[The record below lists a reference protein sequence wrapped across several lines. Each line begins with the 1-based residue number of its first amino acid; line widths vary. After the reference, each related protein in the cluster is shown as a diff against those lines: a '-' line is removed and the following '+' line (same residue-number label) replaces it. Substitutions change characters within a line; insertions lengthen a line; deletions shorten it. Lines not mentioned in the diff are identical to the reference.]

1 MSWIITG
8 EVGEFL
14 AEAGEF
20 LRAEPARN
28 SVVLTVTE
36 NLRVKAAAQS
46 PAAAPGTRTPGAGQP
61 LFGWWQPHVSPDRP
75 AAPDRQAAPDPV
87 SAVFIH
93 TPEFPV
99 HLSFMSPHAAAEL
112 ARDLAA
118 AGRPLSGVHAG
129 QEAAGAFA
137 AAWRDRTGDIAT
149 VHRRMR
155 LFRLGELIRPEPG
168 PGGAARLAARPDR
181 DLLTEWFDGFVRDVG
196 DPPGQDHGAA
206 VDERLGHGGLTVWE
220 AAGAPVSMAGV
231 TRSVAGMVRVG
242 SVYTPPALRGRGYAG
257 AVTAAVS
264 QAARDAG
271 VREVVLFTDLAN
283 PTSNALYQRLGYR
296 PLEDRVTLSFEPA
309 RHALGFTGER
319 TRGLRPAGRR

>member
-1 MSWIITG
+1 M
-8 EVGEFL
+8 FL
-14 AEAGEF
+14 
-20 LRAEPARN
+20 
-28 SVVLTVTE
+28 
-36 NLRVKAAAQS
+36 
-46 PAAAPGTRTPGAGQP
+46 
-61 LFGWWQPHVSPDRP
+61 
-75 AAPDRQAAPDPV
+75 
-87 SAVFIH
+87 H

-99 HLSFMSPHAAAEL
+99 NLSFMSPPAAAEL

-118 AGRPLSGVHAG
+118 AGRRLTGVHAG
-129 QEAAGAFA
+129 QEAAEAFA
-137 AAWRDRTGDIAT
+137 AAWRDRTGDIVA
-149 VHRRMR
+149 VHRLMR

-168 PGGAARLAARPDR
+168 PEGAARLAARRDR
-181 DLLTEWFDGFVRDVG
+181 DLLTEWFDAFVRDVG

-206 VDERLGHGGLTVWE
+206 VDQRLGYGGLALWE
-220 AAGAPVSMAGV
+220 VSGTPVSMAGV

-264 QAARDAG
+264 RAARDAG

-296 PLEDRVTLSFEPA
+296 PVEDRVTFSFERA